1 MLQQLCKFLVQGK
14 INLRSFLKV
23 YHAGPKEIPFHE
35 KEFEAISF
43 EELLY
48 FINQQNVYTTSDLQK
63 LTDNK
68 NAKLEDAIELMLDS
82 MQCMHEVPKMGV

>member
-1 MLQQLCKFLVQGK
+1 MQGK
-14 INLRSFLKV
+14 MNLRSFLKV

-43 EELLY
+43 EELLF
-48 FINQQNVYTTSDLQK
+48 FINQQKVFSASDLQK

-68 NAKLEDAIELMLDS
+68 NAKLEDAIE
-82 MQCMHEVPKMGV
+82 